1 MIDQLLLDLDRNR
14 VSGLIFVDHKKAF
27 DLVDHKILL
36 AKLEAYGIETRD
48 LDLIR
53 THLTN
58 RLQFVDFDGC
68 KSSVLPTTHGVSQ
81 GTVLRP
87 LLFLIFITDLPSQ
100 IKIEIFK

>member
-14 VSGLIFVDHKKAF
+14 VSGLIFVDYKKAF

-53 THLTN
+53 TYLTN
-58 RLQFVDFDGC
+58 RL
-68 KSSVLPTTHGVSQ
+68 LILMAVSHPFYQ
-81 GTVLRP
+81 LHTAYHKELFGTIIILNFR
-87 LLFLIFITDLPSQ
+87 
-100 IKIEIFK
+100 